1 MIYFGLIGFVSRV
14 LPPGDSSGMIYQEF
28 NEALL
33 EAIDYAFSSLGES
46 CRRALYF
53 HLKKTFRLPG
63 RQIPERLDEFDE
75 ALKTIFKRGAA
86 FLEKLVLRRLCE
98 MLEVS
103 AVEDD
108 ALDFVGSISMI
119 RSISSSS
126 ATSVPS
132 FSEVTST
139 AKKTRR

>member
-1 MIYFGLIGFVSRV
+1 MIYFGLIDFVSGV

-33 EAIDYAFSSLGES
+33 EAVDYAFSSLGES

-53 HLKKTFRLPG
+53 HLETTFRLPR
-63 RQIPERLDEFDE
+63 RQIPKKPEEFDE
-75 ALKTIFKRGAA
+75 TLKTIFKSGAA
-86 FLEKLVLRRLCE
+86 FLEKLILRKLCE
-98 MLEVS
+98 MLGVS

-108 ALDFVGSISMI
+108 ALDFVESISMI

-126 ATSVPS
+126 VTSVPS